1 MNRIDI
7 TRTSGFLSLVAA
19 LIVGLMSQIGAV
31 AAERAV
37 PVTVVNSE
45 VSPVPVQ
52 AMGMVGIPYQ
62 DRQILVI
69 PAGDAGGNVSFLA
82 PAPDSLLVVEY
93 LTLTIDSRDEQQ
105 GYLMLE
111 TQLDGEA
118 IAHNLG
124 PLPPLVLTGL
134 GSGTSQFLQ
143 RNLTAYSDGP
153 PRLLFTRGTGLDGE
167 RAILQAT
174 IVGRLVPNPAP

>member
-111 TQLDGEA
+111 T
-118 IAHNLG
+118 
-124 PLPPLVLTGL
+124 
-134 GSGTSQFLQ
+134 
-143 RNLTAYSDGP
+143 
-153 PRLLFTRGTGLDGE
+153 
-167 RAILQAT
+167 
-174 IVGRLVPNPAP
+174 